1 MLESVLFQIL
11 IGVYRSSY
19 YWLIASGLTLIF
31 GVTRVVNFAHA
42 AFFVLGGYL
51 AFTFF
56 NLTGN
61 FWFSLAAA
69 TLTTGLIGIVVER
82 LLLKPLYRV
91 EVLYQL
97 LMTFAISLIINDMS
111 KIVWGLTAQS
121 IPIPSWFKVQ
131 IPIFNRFFPAY
142 YVFVIGSSFLTFILL
157 YILINRTMWGLRI
170 RATWRDLGMAE
181 CLKINTQRIYA
192 LTFLLGTALA
202 GLGGALMI
210 PVSPVGPGLG
220 DHLIITAFIV
230 VVIAGLGNL
239 LGTYISA
246 YIVGIA
252 ESVFILF
259 VPEVDILLIYAIM
272 ALILMVRPWGLFG
285 EK

>member
-1 MLESVLFQIL
+1 MLESILFQIL
-11 IGVYRSSY
+11 IGIYRSSY

-31 GVTRVVNFAHA
+31 GVTRVINFAHA

-61 FWFSLAAA
+61 FWLSLTMA
-69 TLTTGLIGIVVER
+69 TLITGFIGICVES
-82 LLLKPLYRV
+82 LLLKPLYKV
-91 EVLYQL
+91 EILYQL
-97 LMTFAISLIINDMS
+97 LMTFAVSLVINDMS

-121 IPIPSWFKVQ
+121 IPIPSLFKVQ
-131 IPIFNRFFPAY
+131 IPILNRFFPTY
-142 YVFVIGSSFLTFILL
+142 YVFVIGSGFLAFILI
-157 YILINRTMWGLRI
+157 YILINRTMWGLKI
-170 RATWRDLGMAE
+170 RATWRDVSMTE
-181 CLKINTQRIYA
+181 CLKINTQRIYT
-192 LTFLLGTALA
+192 LTFLLGTMLA
-202 GLGGALMI
+202 GFGGALI
-210 PVSPVGPGLG
+210 VPVSPVGPGLG
-220 DHLIITAFIV
+220 DHLIVTAFIV

-246 YIVGIA
+246 YIVGVA
-252 ESVFILF
+252 ESIFILF